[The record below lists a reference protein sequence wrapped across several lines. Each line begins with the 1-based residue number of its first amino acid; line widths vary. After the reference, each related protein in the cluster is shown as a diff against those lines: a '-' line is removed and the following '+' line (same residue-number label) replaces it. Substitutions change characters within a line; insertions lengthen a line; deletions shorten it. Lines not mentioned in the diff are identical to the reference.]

1 VTWVLGGMNIENKA
15 GCEWFRMPRALVRFV
30 SAQSLQTWVFHLF
43 DVNEHSDAYLRAL
56 KVSSCLS
63 PQTL

>member
-43 DVNEHSDAYLRAL
+43 DVLVEDGFLL
-56 KVSSCLS
+56 
-63 PQTL
+63 QEW